1 MTETRRRRK
10 EDDGN
15 TFRDE
20 QGKEETEVATT
31 RQQETAGGSLWRELF
46 SFSIYKR
53 NQGKVAR
60 QVTFAALAVALL
72 IGVWRLSQLLP
83 IWFGGGA
90 ASGAGGLGGID
101 LGVLRLGVPIV
112 LGLLA
117 LWFSVR
123 IVNVPR
129 FADFLISVES
139 EMTKVSW
146 PSKDEVI
153 RSSAVVIF
161 LIFALAAILAG
172 YDLFWWSVLRSLQ
185 GFN

>member
-1 MTETRRRRK
+1 M
-10 EDDGN
+10 
-15 TFRDE
+15 
-20 QGKEETEVATT
+20 ATT
-31 RQQETAGGSLWRELF
+31 RHQDTAGGSLWRELF
-46 SFSIYKR
+46 SVSIYKR

-60 QVTFAALAVALL
+60 QVTFAALAIALL
-72 IGVWRLSQLLP
+72 LGVWRLSQLLP
-83 IWFGGGA
+83 IWFGGGG
-90 ASGAGGLGGID
+90 SPVGESLGGVD
-101 LGVLRLGVPIV
+101 LGVLRIGVPAVI
-112 LGLLA
+112 GLLA
-117 LWFSVR
+117 AWVCYR

-129 FADFLISVES
+129 FADFLIAVES

>member
-1 MTETRRRRK
+1 M
-10 EDDGN
+10 
-15 TFRDE
+15 
-20 QGKEETEVATT
+20 ATT
-31 RQQETAGGSLWRELF
+31 RHQETAGGSLWRELF
-46 SFSIYKR
+46 SVSIYKR

-60 QVTFAALAVALL
+60 QVTFAALAIALL
-72 IGVWRLSQLLP
+72 LGVWRLSQLLP

-90 ASGAGGLGGID
+90 SPVGESLGGVD
-101 LGVLRLGVPIV
+101 LGVLRIGVPAVI
-112 LGLLA
+112 GLLA
-117 LWFSVR
+117 AWVCYR

-129 FADFLISVES
+129 FADFLIAVES

>member
-1 MTETRRRRK
+1 
-10 EDDGN
+10 
-15 TFRDE
+15 
-20 QGKEETEVATT
+20 VATT

-46 SFSIYKR
+46 SVSIYKR

-60 QVTFAALAVALL
+60 QVTFAALAIALL
-72 IGVWRLSQLLP
+72 LGVWRLSQLLP
-83 IWFGGGA
+83 IWFGGGGA
-90 ASGAGGLGGID
+90 SAVGDSLGGAGSLGWSGSLSGAD
-101 LGVLRLGVPIV
+101 LGVLRIGVPAV

-117 LWFSVR
+117 AWVCYR
-123 IVNVPR
+123 IVNVPW
-129 FADFLISVES
+129 FADFLIAVES

>member
-1 MTETRRRRK
+1 M
-10 EDDGN
+10 
-15 TFRDE
+15 
-20 QGKEETEVATT
+20 ATT
-31 RQQETAGGSLWRELF
+31 RHQETAGGSLWRELF
-46 SFSIYKR
+46 SVSIYKR

-60 QVTFAALAVALL
+60 QVTFAALAIALL
-72 IGVWRLSQLLP
+72 LGVWRLSQLLP
-83 IWFGGGA
+83 IWFGGGV
-90 ASGAGGLGGID
+90 ASEAGTLAGGD
-101 LGVLRLGVPIV
+101 LGILRLGVPIV

-117 LWFSVR
+117 LWFSMR

-129 FADFLISVES
+129 FADFLIAVES